1 MSNGFTLKFNA
12 NTKGLEDGVDRAKQA
27 LKDWQKELREN
38 KKEQRELSKEV
49 KNAEKELRELE
60 EEIEKNGKAT
70 AAQEKRQK
78 QLNDTVKEA
87 KERLEEL
94 KVTQAGIQKN
104 INDTKNKIE
113 QQKKALDEY
122 KDSIDKAKKSAGNL
136 AKTIGT
142 LTAAGGAAI
151 GGMLKYSKDA
161 AQWADD
167 LNTLSKV
174 TGLSTEELQKLAY
187 ASNLVDVSTETL
199 TGSLSKLTNNMRTAV
214 QTDTSAAAQAFEKL
228 KVSIQNTV
236 TGELR
241 DRNDVFSEVIDKLQN
256 IGNETERDALAMAI
270 FGKSA
275 QELNPLIMG
284 GSEALKELGDQA
296 ERAGLI
302 LSQDDLDALN
312 EFNDQADSLS
322 AKGTQISKIIAGQA
336 KPAVEGLLDVADEL
350 LDDVK
355 KMADSGELETIAK
368 DAGSKITGLAR
379 SLKNLILFVNEHKK
393 AVIAA
398 AGAIAGWKIGLSVG
412 TIVNSLITAL
422 KAAKI
427 ATDEETASQLKLN
440 AAMSANPIGLVV
452 ALIGSLVAGLTS
464 YAAIA
469 GTAADKTDEL
479 NKSHE
484 NYLQT
489 LEDAQAA
496 ARERET
502 QTNADIDTLKSLEST
517 YDDLRKKV
525 NLTTGEEKQ
534 LDNIAKDLASTL
546 GISAEE
552 LKNKDGKY
560 KSLSGSVDEY
570 IEKLREEIRLES
582 SKEQLTAAYK
592 SYNAA
597 AEGYTE
603 TAQAIEKQEE
613 KVKQLK
619 KANEENYKLIK
630 EMNEFTDHGGTLE
643 YETYKQKYE
652 PAVNQIDEL
661 EREQDALKKLKG
673 DLGEYQFQV
682 VQAAGAIGQF
692 EEEIGSSTDA
702 LDREGQLIDK
712 AISGTGKLE
721 QQTSS
726 SGASAENLSGTIDDL
741 ANSTLQ
747 GKKSISDFY
756 DEFQKGND
764 ALENAEYALTAANK
778 ALEDNRGQIKG
789 LRDAAEEARK
799 TMEKADFGSE
809 AYTTAAK
816 TYEDAK
822 QKIAQLKTEQ
832 VGLNAAVKTAR
843 ENYDKA
849 AWSAKTLTD
858 KLTEY
863 TKTSSSLRSELSSLA
878 DTYKSLNDGQELSLD
893 TLLQLSEKYPEYAA
907 QLLNA
912 AGNADKQKTAV
923 EALYNAKKAL
933 LIQTME
939 NAKAELES
947 TKATLD
953 NTKAQL
959 AAIEAA
965 ALRGELWAKSDM
977 SYIRQLKDEI
987 SELTKEFENGTS
999 KITAYQNAIDLLKN
1013 TGITN
1018 YKPAGSTSAGSPVSG
1033 NSQSSTAEKTVYTT
1047 KGGDW
1052 LEATGDTAVSSQI
1065 SYLEKAA
1072 ALGRWNEQQQID
1084 YLNNILRVE
1093 QVTADERYQIQLK
1106 LNTLT
1111 EKLREDAEKKRQ
1123 DAEKQR
1129 QEDESKARDEL
1140 LEKQKYALAAYEHYI
1155 NNQQNRLKTQSE
1167 LYQKRID
1174 NQIKA
1179 IDDELSARQQAK
1191 EDDSRQKELEA
1202 VEFQLK
1208 SGRNDEISR
1217 SELERK
1223 RQDILNE
1230 QYEVDYQRQM
1240 EQKKADLQEKAND
1253 LTNKNTAAIDK
1264 LSVSLDNFAYALAK
1278 ASNSQTV
1285 QQVVNHNT
1293 KNQNIKFIQQ
1303 SGLSKQQIDAAV
1315 KAIYSG

>member
-49 KNAEKELRELE
+49 KNAKKELRELE

-355 KMADSGELETIAK
+355 KMADSGELEQYAK
-368 DAGSKITGLAR
+368 SLGVQIKNTAS

-422 KAAKI
+422 KAARI

-440 AAMSANPIGLVV
+440 AAMSANPIGVVIGLVG
-452 ALIGSLVAGLTS
+452 ALAAGISSLALAS
-464 YAAIA
+464 SE
-469 GTAADKTDEL
+469 AADKTNELNTALERADQSFAGTMADAESEVFYIRKLGEKYDEL
-479 NKSHE
+479 RNKTE
-484 NYLQT
+484 LTTAEKKT
-489 LEDAQAA
+489 L
-496 ARERET
+496 
-502 QTNADIDTLKSLEST
+502 ADTAEKLKSKLSLTDDQLTDST
-517 YDDLRKKV
+517 
-525 NLTTGEEKQ
+525 
-534 LDNIAKDLASTL
+534 
-546 GISAEE
+546 
-552 LKNKDGKY
+552 GKY
-560 KSLSGSVDEY
+560 KDLKKAISETT
-570 IEKLREEIRLES
+570 EEMKKQALVNAAQS
-582 SKEQLTAAYK
+582 ALTAAYDVQIKAEEEAKRKFEELK
-592 SYNAA
+592 SKGIYNADGSINN
-597 AEGYTE
+597 EVWNNSDVTE
-603 TAQAIEKQEE
+603 
-613 KVKQLK
+613 
-619 KANEENYKLIK
+619 
-630 EMNEFTDHGGTLE
+630 
-643 YETYKQKYE
+643 
-652 PAVNQIDEL
+652 EL
-661 EREQDALKKLKG
+661 GAYRELTEA
-673 DLGEYQFQV
+673 YR
-682 VQAAGAIGQF
+682 AAG
-692 EEEIGSSTDA
+692 DA
-702 LDREGQLIDK
+702 VKFYEDKLDSAMQTEDK
-712 AISGTGKLE
+712 AEAK
-721 QQTSS
+721 TSS

-1033 NSQSSTAEKTVYTT
+1033 NSQSSTAEKTVYNT

-1208 SGRNDEISR
+1208 YVRNDEISR

-1285 QQVVNHNT
+1285 HQVVNHNT